1 MDIYVSPSDSIVRV
15 FCNGEL
21 KGEIAVGHLTTEQDL
36 QQEVYL
42 ARHYRTEHYLVGRII
57 CRIAQGGQSVEKY
70 KAGLLSGLAKESQQ
84 HPLPGVPDIAPSND
98 RNFYQGW
105 EDATRLISIHR
116 DATVNVSD
124 ELRLREAE

>member
-21 KGEIAVGHLTTEQDL
+21 KGEIAVGHLTSETDL
-36 QQEVYL
+36 QQEVHL
-42 ARHYRTEHYLVGRII
+42 ARHYRVQHYLVGRII
-57 CRIAQGGQSVEKY
+57 CRIAQGGSGIQQY

-98 RNFYQGW
+98 RHFHQGW
-105 EDATRLISIHR
+105 EDGMNLTAIHR
-116 DATVNVSD
+116 EATVNVSD
-124 ELRLREAE
+124 ELRTRGE